1 MAQVR
6 VHDHADG
13 AFVADGRDATD
24 DEAGHGI
31 RFTGAR
37 APQAR
42 LADAGGQEAD
52 VDAVDAAHQSHHR
65 LQAAIVSGC
74 REDERLDD
82 LAELGADGLGG
93 VLCRMRRLR
102 EGQDLDLHA
111 LAARRLAD
119 TAMRGVIGLGHGR
132 ESSTRPARDRLR

>member
-1 MAQVR
+1 MGR
-6 VHDHADG
+6 SI
-13 AFVADGRDATD
+13 ADGRDATD

-31 RFTGAR
+31 RLAGAR
-37 APQAR
+37 AAQAG
-42 LADAGGQEAD
+42 LADAGRQEAD
-52 VDAVDAAHQSHHR
+52 VDAVGAAHEGHHG
-65 LQAAIVSGC
+65 LQAAIVAGR

-93 VLCRMRRLR
+93 VLRRVRRLR
-102 EGQDLDLHA
+102 EGHDLDLDA
-111 LAARRLAD
+111 LAACRLAD